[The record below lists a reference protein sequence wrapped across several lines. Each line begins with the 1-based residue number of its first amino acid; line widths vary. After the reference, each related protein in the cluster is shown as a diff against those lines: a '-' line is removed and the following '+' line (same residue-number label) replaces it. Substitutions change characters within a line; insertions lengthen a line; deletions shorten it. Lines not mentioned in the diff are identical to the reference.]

1 MCAVVLVLDS
11 RGHCLFVLKRRGK
24 QALLNA
30 CSFVVYATP
39 GAMLGCC
46 NLFPV
51 QSLILPEV
59 DAHFHW
65 AGQIGD
71 KKEIPLSPTPVRIVS
86 AAPRHAYNLL

>member
-1 MCAVVLVLDS
+1 M
-11 RGHCLFVLKRRGK
+11 
-24 QALLNA
+24 
-30 CSFVVYATP
+30 VYPGP

-51 QSLILPEV
+51 QSFKLPEV

-71 KKEIPLSPTPVRIVS
+71 KKEIPLSPTSVRNVS
-86 AAPRHAYNLL
+86 AAPRHAYNPL